1 MDSSPSLL
9 RTTIQSFLKHGGPTF
24 RILDTRARA
33 TYLKGPRLVPCT
45 NIPYKNLA
53 NALFQL
59 PPKSTAFAVLEA
71 SRETTVDPDDKNRQ
85 DTCRHGQDST
95 AYPPSGTFAPATSM
109 LQVHGWNARWTFQ
122 DQPEFW
128 SAFQSEMA
136 SLQSKSGSTT
146 QLPQIEFGQQSG
158 KGRYHF
164 LFQPNPFLVKVLPRI
179 EDELVKSRWPTPPLN
194 LLRCLDLGCG
204 AGRDMTYM
212 VARAPNQV
220 DEQRAEWS
228 VVGIDEWHV
237 ACERAEQLAR
247 DTFGEDGPMSSV
259 HQSNSKNI
267 NNDDDDNNSNGYAS
281 RVSTIVGRIDPKAG
295 VLWIKHKPSE
305 AEGRNTTPT
314 LFLKNIRYEVSSQD
328 DLILDT
334 LKKHSERSSDR
345 FDLIVMIRFLERAIL
360 APMVEHW
367 LQPGGFIV
375 WSTFVADLDLPAY
388 SKPGPAHR
396 LNSKDEART
405 ILQELGLEI
414 IVSEISRVEDGKR
427 SVANIVARKKK

>member
-1 MDSSPSLL
+1 
-9 RTTIQSFLKHGGPTF
+9 
-24 RILDTRARA
+24 
-33 TYLKGPRLVPCT
+33 
-45 NIPYKNLA
+45 
-53 NALFQL
+53 
-59 PPKSTAFAVLEA
+59 
-71 SRETTVDPDDKNRQ
+71 
-85 DTCRHGQDST
+85 
-95 AYPPSGTFAPATSM
+95 M
-109 LQVHGWNARWTFQ
+109 LQVHGWSAGWTFQ
-122 DQPEFW
+122 DEPEFW

-136 SLQSKSGSTT
+136 SLQSKCGSIT
-146 QLPQIEFGQQSG
+146 QLPQIEFGQQSS

-179 EDELVKSRWPTPPLN
+179 EHELVKSRWPTPTLD

-220 DEQRAEWS
+220 AEQRAEWS

-237 ACERAEQLAR
+237 ACERAEHLAR
-247 DTFGEDGPMSSV
+247 DTFGDDGPMRSIQ
-259 HQSNSKNI
+259 QSNGKDI
-267 NNDDDDNNSNGYAS
+267 NNDRDNYNSNGYAS
-281 RVSTIVGRIDPKAG
+281 RVSTIVGKIDPKAG

-305 AEGRNTTPT
+305 MESRITTPTPT
-314 LFLKNIRYEVSSQD
+314 LFLKNIRHEASSQD

-334 LKKHSERSSDR
+334 LKEHSERSSDR
-345 FDLIVMIRFLERAIL
+345 FDLIVMIRFLERAVL

-375 WSTFVADLDLPAY
+375 WSTFVADQDLPAY

-414 IVSEISRVEDGKR
+414 VVSEISRVEDGTR